1 VKKTFVIV
9 IALLFAVVLMTPA
22 MAQDKSPAAAGVT
35 PAAKGPAP
43 KASPGVST
51 ADAPAPQAGPGGAPK
66 VGESLGKKTM
76 KYAGEVSKVDAAM
89 VTVKGKKDEKT
100 FDVSKAKFKGYK
112 DAAEIKAGDKV
123 AVAYTKAGDKLMADG
138 FAKAGAKVKKEAPA
152 KGTADA
158 PAPGTG
164 PAGAPKVGDPTP
176 KK

>member
-1 VKKTFVIV
+1 MKKTFVIV

-22 MAQDKSPAAAGVT
+22 IAQDKSPASAGAT
-35 PAAKGPAP
+35 PAVKGAA

-66 VGESLGKKTM
+66 VGEPLGKKTL
-76 KYAGEVSKVDAAM
+76 KYAGEVAKVDAAM

-123 AVAYTKAGDKLMADG
+123 AVAYTKDGDKLMADG